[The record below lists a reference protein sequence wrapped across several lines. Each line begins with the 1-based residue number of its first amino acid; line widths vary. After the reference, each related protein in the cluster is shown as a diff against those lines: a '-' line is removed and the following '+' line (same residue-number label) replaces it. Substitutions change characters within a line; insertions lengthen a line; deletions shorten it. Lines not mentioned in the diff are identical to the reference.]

1 MRKNRYVILLLSLL
15 WLQAAVLGQEKDHYY
30 NLDTE
35 KKVRGTIQQIVMEPR
50 YKDSSPFLIVILE
63 EKKTKEMFNVEI
75 SPVRFFSQ
83 DFYKGEE
90 LEVVGS
96 VYSKNG
102 QKNIIA
108 RQIRYRGEIFMLRDK
123 HGFPA
128 WRGGEM
134 KQQKKRKG
142 KRF

>member
-1 MRKNRYVILLLSLL
+1 MRKSWCLFLFLSLL
-15 WLQAAVLGQEKDHYY
+15 ILQSAVLSQETDHYY
-30 NLDTE
+30 NVDTE

-50 YKDSSPFLIVILE
+50 YKDSSPFLIVTLE
-63 EKKTKEMFNVEI
+63 EKKTQEMFNVEI

-83 DFYKGEE
+83 DFHKGEE
-90 LEVVGS
+90 IEVIGS
-96 VYSKNG
+96 VYSKDG
-102 QKNIIA
+102 KKNIIA

-134 KQQKKRKG
+134 IQKKKRKG